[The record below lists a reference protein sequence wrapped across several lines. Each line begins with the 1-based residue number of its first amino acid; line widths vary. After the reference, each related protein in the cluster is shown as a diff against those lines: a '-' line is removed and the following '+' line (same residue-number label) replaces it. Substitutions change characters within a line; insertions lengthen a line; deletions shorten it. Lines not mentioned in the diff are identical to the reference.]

1 MKSDFNFQFQRFC
14 FCSQSAQNNL
24 KQHLAMV
31 LEEVRQTKKI
41 KYNIENDLA
50 GKEVAM
56 DIDHQVRLIFYVL
69 AANFLAYL
77 ITKIHI

>member
-1 MKSDFNFQFQRFC
+1 
-14 FCSQSAQNNL
+14 
-24 KQHLAMV
+24 MV

-77 ITKIHI
+77 ITKEHIWQLRLRIVYYILKNYVVDKT